1 MKRKEIRKRLGISY
15 LLLREYVKKAHI
27 KPVIILNFHFP
38 VDVNPPLKNKSI
50 VLKDVSFTLNFD

>member
-1 MKRKEIRKRLGISY
+1 MKRKEIRIRLGISY

-38 VDVNPPLKNKSI
+38 VDVNPPFVPTL
-50 VLKDVSFTLNFD
+50 SFQSFYVHS

>member
-1 MKRKEIRKRLGISY
+1 MKRKEIRIRLGISY

-38 VDVNPPLKNKSI
+38 VDVNPPLKIN
-50 VLKDVSFTLNFD
+50 L